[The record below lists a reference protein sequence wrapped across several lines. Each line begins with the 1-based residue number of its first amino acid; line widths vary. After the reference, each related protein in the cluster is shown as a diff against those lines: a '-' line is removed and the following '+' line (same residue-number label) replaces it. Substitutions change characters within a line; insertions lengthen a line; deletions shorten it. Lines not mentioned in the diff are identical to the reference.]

1 MPRRNRNALEIRR
14 RHTRTGSGW
23 MSVNKGKGSKKK
35 REKRTDAAPL
45 TPGVMHSKTRL
56 R

>member
-1 MPRRNRNALEIRR
+1 MPRRNRNATKIGN
-14 RHTRTGSGW
+14 RHSRTGGGW
-23 MSVNKGKGSKKK
+23 MHSKPGKGKRSPD
-35 REKRTDAAPL
+35 RAPL

>member
-1 MPRRNRNALEIRR
+1 MK
-14 RHTRTGSGW
+14 
-23 MSVNKGKGSKKK
+23 VNKGTGAKQRRAARSG
-35 REKRTDAAPL
+35 DYAPL